1 LSGAQITCVNNTLAL
16 SGVIDHASVLALTKD
31 GVGYLSSI
39 DSLSPIVDWAQ
50 VTYANSAALAMLL
63 QWTRQAEAAG
73 KTLHSQNAP
82 EFLVQLARLSQL
94 EFLFS

>member
-1 LSGAQITCVNNTLAL
+1 MNDTLAL
-16 SGVIDHASVLALTKD
+16 SGVIDHTSVLALIKD
-31 GVGYLSSI
+31 GAGYLSSVN
-39 DSLSPIVDWAQ
+39 SSSFVVDWAQ

-63 QWTRQAEAAG
+63 QWTRQVEGAG
-73 KTLHSQNAP
+73 KTLVSQNAP